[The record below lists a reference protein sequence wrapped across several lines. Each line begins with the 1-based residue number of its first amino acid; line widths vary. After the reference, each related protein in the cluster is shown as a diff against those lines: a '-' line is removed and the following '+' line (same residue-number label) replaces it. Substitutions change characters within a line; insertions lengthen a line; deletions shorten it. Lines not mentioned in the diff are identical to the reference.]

1 MVDYASWLRVDYI
14 NGEAII
20 AFPRTNMGEEAAL
33 VIGRQLSHLAEK
45 PGCNRFVLN
54 LSRVPCLSSTM
65 LGKLIAFHK
74 QVKQRGGRT
83 DSLLP
88 DSGFGRKIRDDAA
101 EQALSHLL
109 DRRTSR
115 GSDSDKCCLTFA
127 ILYQWERPVLATGSL
142 AARFDAPLVTRQGR

>member
-1 MVDYASWLRVDYI
+1 MIAFEQVKGRPFQEAAMVDYTSWLRVDYS

-65 LGKLIAFHK
+65 LGKLIAFQK
-74 QVKQRGGRT
+74 KVTQRGGELT
-83 DSLLP
+83 LCSLTPKSPQDS
-88 DSGFGRKIRDDAA
+88 R
-101 EQALSHLL
+101 
-109 DRRTSR
+109 
-115 GSDSDKCCLTFA
+115 
-127 ILYQWERPVLATGSL
+127 
-142 AARFDAPLVTRQGR
+142 